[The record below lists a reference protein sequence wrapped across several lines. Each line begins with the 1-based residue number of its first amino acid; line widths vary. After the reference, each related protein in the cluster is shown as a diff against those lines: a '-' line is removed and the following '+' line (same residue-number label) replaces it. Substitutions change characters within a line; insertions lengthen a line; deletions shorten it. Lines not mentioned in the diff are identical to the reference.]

1 MLLTFAARGEY
12 SIPDQVRVLVAEDD
26 SASRY
31 TLNKVLELLG
41 CKIVSVG
48 TVGEAMRNLN
58 GHTHVLLDLMF
69 PDGTGVEVL
78 RHIRSNHPGVKVAL
92 ITAAGRGSK
101 VLSDAMAHEPD
112 IVLHK
117 PLELGDLIRWLNET
131 AG

>member
-1 MLLTFAARGEY
+1 MLLMFAARGEY
-12 SIPDQVRVLVAEDD
+12 TISNQVRVLVVEDD

-48 TVGEAMRNLN
+48 TVGEAMRKLD

-69 PDGTGVEVL
+69 PDGTGVEIL
-78 RHIRSNHPGVKVAL
+78 KHIRMYHPGVKVAL

-101 VLSDAMAHEPD
+101 ILSDAMVHSPD
-112 IVLHK
+112 LVLHK